1 MMQYPDSFKKA
12 NEEIVRVIG
21 TKRLPTF
28 DDRASLP
35 YGMYANLLHA
45 QIIKHFINVNLYQW
59 NACSKRLYV
68 GALQFL

>member
-45 QIIKHFINVNLYQW
+45 PI
-59 NACSKRLYV
+59 
-68 GALQFL
+68 